1 MTCTYQAAVH
11 FKLNPHVSAENT
23 HMGIKKFSLFPHKGG
38 LYRDLMRD
46 LSGSL
51 LTNPNPVIPWNPKRF
66 VGWQGRAI
74 PNPRDMTKAEA
85 APKPTHQLPRDLPRS
100 QMPCWEFF
108 PDTVAYGLCIA
119 IWRARDGQKQ
129 SGEGGKRMTRQPRA
143 YVCCLVIRW
152 CLNASLALRQRK
164 ILTQRK
170 PWCNCTSCNAVR
182 ERINL
187 STCFLGFGCVVFLK
201 TNANKF
207 FSLHV
212 VRKTEE
218 QFRIIFK

>member
-1 MTCTYQAAVH
+1 MYQAVVH

-51 LTNPNPVIPWNPKRF
+51 LTNTNLVIPWNPKQF
-66 VGWQGRAI
+66 VGWEGSPI
-74 PNPRDMTKAEA
+74 TNPRYMTKAEA
-85 APKPTHQLPRDLPRS
+85 APKPTHQLLQDLPCS

-108 PDTVAYGLCIA
+108 PDTMAYGLCTA

-129 SGEGGKRMTRQPRA
+129 SGEGGKWMTHQPSA
-143 YVCCLVIRW
+143 YVCCLVIRRR
-152 CLNASLALRQRK
+152 LNASLALRQRK

-170 PWCNCTSCNAVR
+170 PWCNCISCKAVSV
-182 ERINL
+182 ENNL
-187 STCFLGFGCVVFLK
+187 STCLLGFCFFLK
-201 TNANKF
+201 TKF
-207 FSLHV
+207 
-212 VRKTEE
+212 K
-218 QFRIIFK
+218 